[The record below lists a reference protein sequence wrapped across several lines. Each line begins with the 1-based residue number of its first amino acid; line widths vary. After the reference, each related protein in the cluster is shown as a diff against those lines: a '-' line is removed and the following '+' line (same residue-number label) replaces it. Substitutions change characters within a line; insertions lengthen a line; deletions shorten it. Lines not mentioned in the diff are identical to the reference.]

1 MGGEG
6 TEGMTTDAQG
16 NGHGDWLALLK
27 SHYVREIP
35 RKVKRFWE
43 EYVGEAACEATVAA
57 RLVGYKHPN
66 TQGPRLVKKLPD
78 VAEAARVAWVE
89 SCGVKPDELL
99 KHLSE
104 IVRDPDHK
112 DRMKAIE
119 LNAKVHGMLSEKIIH
134 DFDRQS
140 LMRQIDAR
148 IAQLVQA
155 RALETDQELPQL
167 PESSQ
172 EPE

>member
-1 MGGEG
+1 
-6 TEGMTTDAQG
+6 
-16 NGHGDWLALLK
+16 
-27 SHYVREIP
+27 
-35 RKVKRFWE
+35 
-43 EYVGEAACEATVAA
+43 
-57 RLVGYKHPN
+57 
-66 TQGPRLVKKLPD
+66 VKKFGD
-78 VAEAARVAWVE
+78 VAEAARLTWIE

-99 KHLSE
+99 RHLSE

-148 IAQLVQA
+148 ISQLVQA
-155 RALETDQELPQL
+155 RALDSGQDIGTVDDTDQE
-167 PESSQ
+167 PE
-172 EPE
+172 